1 MATNPTS
8 TPAPVQAFGTPN
20 YATVLPPK
28 RKNRWLWWAGG
39 VVVLLLVLAIVGKR
53 MGWVGKEETIQVA
66 TEKPV
71 KRDII
76 ETVLANGKV
85 QAEVE
90 VKISSEVSGEIIELT
105 VQPGDSVVKGQLLV
119 KVNPDILQSA
129 LDQNAAGLNNAIAG
143 LGQARA
149 RLSQQQASF
158 TQIQASYTRSKKLFE
173 QKVISQSEWETAE
186 AQYNAA
192 KEDIAAV
199 TQSVNAARFS
209 VESAKSAVNQ
219 TQRQLTRTTIYAP
232 MSGIVTRV
240 NSKRGETVVGTSQM
254 AGTEIMTIANL
265 SRMEVS
271 VDVSENDIVRIQ
283 KGDTSM
289 LEIDAFP
296 KKKFMGRVREIANAT
311 ALSATGA
318 VSADQVTN
326 YTVKISIDPASYAEL
341 RKTNPRPLL
350 PGMSAS
356 VEIRTD
362 RASQVL
368 SVPIVSVTS
377 RENNGEAGAGETDSD
392 SKSDKTRAKA
402 KSDSAP
408 KPATSEADA
417 ETEGASEAVF
427 VYSNG
432 KVKLVPVKT
441 GLQDDEFMTILSG
454 LKGDEEVVIA
464 PFSAISKTLKD
475 GAAAQKVAKDKLF
488 EDAKE

>member
-1 MATNPTS
+1 
-8 TPAPVQAFGTPN
+8 
-20 YATVLPPK
+20 
-28 RKNRWLWWAGG
+28 
-39 VVVLLLVLAIVGKR
+39 
-53 MGWVGKEETIQVA
+53 
-66 TEKPV
+66 
-71 KRDII
+71 
-76 ETVLANGKV
+76 
-85 QAEVE
+85 
-90 VKISSEVSGEIIELT
+90 
-105 VQPGDSVVKGQLLV
+105 
-119 KVNPDILQSA
+119 
-129 LDQNAAGLNNAIAG
+129 
-143 LGQARA
+143 
-149 RLSQQQASF
+149 
-158 TQIQASYTRSKKLFE
+158 
-173 QKVISQSEWETAE
+173 
-186 AQYNAA
+186 
-192 KEDIAAV
+192 
-199 TQSVNAARFS
+199 
-209 VESAKSAVNQ
+209 
-219 TQRQLTRTTIYAP
+219 
-232 MSGIVTRV
+232 
-240 NSKRGETVVGTSQM
+240 M

-283 KGDTSM
+283 KGDTSI

-362 RASQVL
+362 RASQAL
-368 SVPIVSVTS
+368 SIPIVAVTS
-377 RENNGEAGAGETDSD
+377 REQSSGTGEGDDKTKDSTKVGKQ
-392 SKSDKTRAKA
+392 SAKSDK
-402 KSDSAP
+402 SDADN
-408 KPATSEADA
+408 KEAASE
-417 ETEGASEAVF
+417 EASEAVF

-441 GLQDDEFMTILSG
+441 GLQDDEFMTIISG

-475 GAAAQKVAKDKLF
+475 GAAAQKVAKDQLF

>member
-1 MATNPTS
+1 MASTS
-8 TPAPVQAFGTPN
+8 ATPASPPVQAFGTPN
-20 YATVLPPK
+20 YAATLPPK
-28 RKNRWLWWAGG
+28 RKNRWLFWAGG
-39 VVVLLLVLAIVGKR
+39 IVVLLLVFAIVGKR

-71 KRDII
+71 KRDVI

-119 KVNPDILQSA
+119 KINPDILQSA

-158 TQIQASYTRSKKLFE
+158 AQIQASYTRSKKLFE

-199 TQSVNAARFS
+199 TQSVNAARYS

-283 KGDTSM
+283 KGDTSI

-362 RASQVL
+362 RASQAL
-368 SVPIVSVTS
+368 SIPIVAVTS
-377 RENNGEAGAGETDSD
+377 REQSSGTGDGDDKTKDSTKAGKQSA
-392 SKSDKTRAKA
+392 KSDK
-402 KSDSAP
+402 SDSDNKEA
-408 KPATSEADA
+408 ASE
-417 ETEGASEAVF
+417 EASEAVF

-441 GLQDDEFMTILSG
+441 GLQDDEFMTIISG

-475 GAAAQKVAKDKLF
+475 GAAAQKVAKDQLF